1 MKAIKLHF
9 TTPVHFGRGREEPDK
24 SELIYHSDSLK
35 SAIYSIGIHFFEEWK
50 NEKNF
55 YDSFRISSC
64 FPFAK
69 DEFFLPKPQLKR
81 KIIFSD
87 LSEDKSSK
95 KVKKIEFFEKS
106 VFENFIN
113 TSDDFFKIN
122 LSNVTPNGAFV
133 SKENIELKT
142 HKDFFKTEAQ
152 QRVKVP
158 LELENKDSE
167 PFYIDRIYF
176 EKECGLY
183 FIAEFDNSEI
193 EKQVYQTLKL
203 LGENGIGTDR
213 SVGNGLFNFN
223 VKRDVSEFSFNIKKI
238 HNKYL
243 LLGLYSPDE
252 NEHKAISFDESSWSL
267 IRRGGYIAGS
277 EIEEFMRLRK
287 KSVYMF
293 GEGSVLKSSSVL
305 KGKTVN
311 LSPEWNDGRMHP
323 VWRDGQ
329 CLILKI

>member
-35 SAIYSIGIHFFEEWK
+35 SAIYSIGVHFFEEWK
-50 NEKNF
+50 NEKKF
-55 YDSFRISSC
+55 CDSFRISSC

-81 KIIFSD
+81 KIIISD
-87 LSEDKSSK
+87 LSEDKTSK
-95 KVKKIEFFEKS
+95 KVKKIEFFEKT

-113 TSDDFFKIN
+113 TSNDFFKIN
-122 LSNVTPNGAFV
+122 LSNVTPNGVFV
-133 SKENIELKT
+133 SKENIEQKK
-142 HKDFFKTEAQ
+142 HKEFFKTEVQ

-158 LELENKDSE
+158 LEWENKDSD

-193 EKQVYQTLKL
+193 ENQVLRALKL

-223 VKRDVSEFSFNIKKI
+223 VDRDVSEFSFNINSL
-238 HNKYL
+238 HDNYL
-243 LLGLYSPDE
+243 LLGLYLPNE
-252 NEHKAISFDESSWSL
+252 NEHKAINFDKSSWSL
-267 IRRGGYIAGS
+267 IKRGGYIAGS
-277 EIEEFMRLRK
+277 EIEEFMHLRK

-293 GEGSVLKSSSVL
+293 GEGSILKSSLAL
-305 KGKTVN
+305 KGKTEN
-311 LSPEWNDGRMHP
+311 LSPDWNDEKMHP